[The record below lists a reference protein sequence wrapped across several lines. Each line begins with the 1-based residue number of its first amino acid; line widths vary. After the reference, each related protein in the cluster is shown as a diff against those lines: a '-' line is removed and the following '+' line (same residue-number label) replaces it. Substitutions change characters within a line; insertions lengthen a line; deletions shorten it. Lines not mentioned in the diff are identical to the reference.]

1 MNIAKDMTALVGRTP
16 LVWLN
21 KVTEGCVARVAAK
34 LEFFNPCSSVKD
46 RIGVN
51 MIEAAERQGKLAPG
65 AVVIEPTSGNT
76 GIGLAFM
83 CAVKGYRLIL
93 TMPESMSLER
103 RTLLKGF
110 GAELVLTEARLGMRG
125 AIAKAEEIA
134 AATPGAF
141 IPQQFDNP
149 ANPEIHRLTTAEEIW
164 ADTGGAVD
172 IFVSG
177 VGTGGTLTGVATALK
192 PRKPAFRAI
201 AVEPDASPV
210 LSGGAAGPHAIQGI
224 GAGFVPTVLDTGIID
239 EVVRVTNDEA
249 LAMARRL
256 IREEGVLCGISSGAI
271 AHAAVQVARR
281 PENAGKLVVCV
292 IPDTGE
298 RYLSTAL
305 FQAAGQ

>member
-1 MNIAKDMTALVGRTP
+1 MNIAKDMVALVGRTP

-21 KVTEGCVARVAAK
+21 KVTDGCVAKVAAK

-46 RIGVN
+46 RIGMN
-51 MIEAAERQGKLAPG
+51 MIETAEREGKLTPG

-110 GAELVLTEARLGMRG
+110 GAELVLTEAKLGMRG

-164 ADTGGAVD
+164 ADTDGAVD

-177 VGTGGTLTGVATALK
+177 VGTGGTLTGVAQALK
-192 PRKPAFRAI
+192 PRKPAFRAV

-210 LSGGAAGPHAIQGI
+210 LSGGAPGPHAIQGI
-224 GAGFVPTVLDTGIID
+224 GAGFVPTVLNTKIID
-239 EVVRVTNDEA
+239 EVFRVTNDEA

-256 IREEGVLCGISSGAI
+256 IREEGVLGGISSGAI
-271 AHAAVQVARR
+271 VHAAVQVAKR

-292 IPDTGE
+292 VCDTGE

-305 FQAAGQ
+305 FQESGK